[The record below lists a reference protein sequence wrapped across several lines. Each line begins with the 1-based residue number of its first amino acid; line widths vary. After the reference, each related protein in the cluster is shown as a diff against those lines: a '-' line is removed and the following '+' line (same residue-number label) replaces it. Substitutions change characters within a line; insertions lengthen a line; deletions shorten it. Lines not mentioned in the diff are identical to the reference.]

1 MGQADRNAER
11 IRLLE
16 AFILDIMPVVDL
28 LAEKTDSEFYKA
40 LRRRATFLGVID
52 YAKPE
57 YSSTDA
63 PEGDVDV

>member
-16 AFILDIMPVVDL
+16 AFILDIMPVVDM
-28 LAEKTDSEFYKA
+28 LAEKTDSEFYKT

-52 YAKPE
+52 YAKPDVAE
-57 YSSTDA
+57 DD
-63 PEGDVDV
+63 PQGGVDV

>member
-1 MGQADRNAER
+1 MGQADYKAER

-57 YSSTDA
+57 YSAADVQ
-63 PEGDVDV
+63 EGELDV

>member
-28 LAEKTDSEFYKA
+28 LAKKTDSEFYKA
-40 LRRRATFLGVID
+40 LRRRATFLGVVD
-52 YAKPE
+52 YAEPE
-57 YSSTDA
+57 DSEA
-63 PEGDVDV
+63 AAQGNVDV

>member
-1 MGQADRNAER
+1 MGQANHVLAAR

-52 YAKPE
+52 YAKSELPE
-57 YSSTDA
+57 TDVQ
-63 PEGDVDV
+63 GDVGV